1 MFSRTAPQAESEEA
15 KDVFAPVAD
24 LMVGV
29 VFIFIVLMLA
39 LVMNLRNED
48 TVARSRYDARVAEV
62 RSLEGRL
69 SAEILRVR
77 ALEAEKAQLAQ
88 RLADEVQRR
97 EAADARVRALEEA
110 NARLIAF
117 VRFVQENNLVR
128 LVQRLAEAG
137 QTRAEVLEQIRSIL
151 AQSNIQVRVNDSA
164 GTLMLPPIASFVQGK
179 AVSTFDS
186 GQPKPTEAGEQLIR
200 ALARAMAQVLP
211 CYAYATG
218 VDQRNCQPRDNTSRL
233 SAVYIEGHTDV
244 NPLTPTARL
253 QDNWDLSA
261 ARAISAFQII
271 RRESEQLQTLQNR
284 DGDALIG
291 VSGYAESRPSNRDAR
306 DRRLPAV
313 AENDRRIEVRVIM
326 TTNEEF
332 VESVLRELNGRLEQI
347 DDLLQQR

>member
-1 MFSRTAPQAESEEA
+1 MFSRTAPQTESEET

-39 LVMNLRNED
+39 LVMNLRKEE
-48 TVARSRYDARVAEV
+48 TVPRSTYEALVARAQ
-62 RSLEGRL
+62 SLEDRL
-69 SAEILRVR
+69 AAETLRVR

-97 EAADARVRALEEA
+97 EAAEARVRALEEA
-110 NARLIAF
+110 NARLISF

-137 QTRAEVLEQIRSIL
+137 QTRAEVLREMQRILRQDEIRVHIDD
-151 AQSNIQVRVNDSA
+151 RA
-164 GTLMLPPIASFVQGK
+164 GTLRLPATALF
-179 AVSTFDS
+179 AS
-186 GQPKPTEAGEQLIR
+186 GQPTPTPAGERLIR
-200 ALARAMAQVLP
+200 ALARSMAQVLP
-211 CYAYATG
+211 CYSYAAG

-271 RRESEQLQTLQNR
+271 RRESEQLQALQNR

-291 VSGYAESRPSNRDAR
+291 VSGYAESRPSNRDTP

-332 VESVLRELNGRLEQI
+332 VESVLRDLNGRLEQI
-347 DDLLQQR
+347 DDLLRQR

>member
-1 MFSRTAPQAESEEA
+1 MFGRTAPQAASEEA

-39 LVMNLRNED
+39 LVMNLRREE
-48 TVARSRYDARVAEV
+48 TVPRSTYEALMV
-62 RSLEGRL
+62 RAQSLEDRL
-69 SAEILRVR
+69 AAETRRVQ

-97 EAADARVRALEEA
+97 EAAETRVRTLQEA

-137 QTRAEVLEQIRSIL
+137 QTRAEVLQEIRGIL
-151 AQSNIQVRVNDSA
+151 AQSNIQVRVNSGA
-164 GTLMLPPIASFVQGK
+164 GTLMLPAGELFG
-179 AVSTFDS
+179 S
-186 GQPKPTEAGEQLIR
+186 GQPTPTPAGERLIR

-211 CYAYATG
+211 CYSYAAG

-291 VSGYAESRPSNRDAR
+291 VSGYAESRPSNRDVP
-306 DRRLPAV
+306 DRRLPTA

>member
-1 MFSRTAPQAESEEA
+1 MFGRAAPPSETEEA
-15 KDVFAPVAD
+15 KDIFAPVAD

-39 LVMNLRNED
+39 LVMNLRKED
-48 TVARSRYDARVAEV
+48 TVPKSIHDAVVARVQN
-62 RSLEGRL
+62 LEDQLAVANSR
-69 SAEILRVR
+69 IRV
-77 ALEAEKAQLAQ
+77 LEAEKAQLVERNQ
-88 RLADEVQRR
+88 S
-97 EAADARVRALEEA
+97 LEQA

-137 QTRAEVLEQIRSIL
+137 QTRAEVLREIRDIL
-151 AQSNIQVRVNDSA
+151 AQSNIHVRVNSGA
-164 GTLMLPPIASFVQGK
+164 GTLMLPTGELFG
-179 AVSTFDS
+179 S
-186 GQPKPTEAGEQLIR
+186 GQPTPTSAGERIIR

-211 CYAYATG
+211 CYAQG
-218 VDQRNCQPRDNTSRL
+218 NNGDRQGCQPHDNTSRM

-244 NPLTPTARL
+244 NPMTPTARL

-271 RRESEQLQTLQNR
+271 RRESEPLQNLQNR

-291 VSGYAESRPSNRDAR
+291 VSGYAESRPANRDVP
-306 DRRLPAV
+306 DRRAAAV
-313 AENDRRIEVRVIM
+313 AESDRRIEVRVIM

-332 VESVLRELNGRLEQI
+332 VESVLRELNRRLEQI
-347 DDLLQQR
+347 DDLLR

>member
-1 MFSRTAPQAESEEA
+1 MFGRTAPQTESEDS

-39 LVMNLRNED
+39 LVMNLRHEE
-48 TVARSRYDARVAEV
+48 TVPRSTYEVLAAEKNQLTQRLNDEV
-62 RSLEGRL
+62 R
-69 SAEILRVR
+69 
-77 ALEAEKAQLAQ
+77 
-88 RLADEVQRR
+88 RR
-97 EAADARVRALEEA
+97 EAAEASERELREA
-110 NARLIAF
+110 NTRLIAF

-137 QTRAEVLEQIRSIL
+137 QTRTEVLQEIQGIL
-151 AQSNIQVRVNDSA
+151 AQSNIQVRVNSSA
-164 GTLMLPPIASFVQGK
+164 GTLLLS
-179 AVSTFDS
+179 
-186 GQPKPTEAGEQLIR
+186 AGEIFGSGNPIPTPEGERLIR
-200 ALARAMAQVLP
+200 ALARAMARVLP
-211 CYAYATG
+211 CYAYSAG
-218 VDQRNCQPRDNTSRL
+218 VDPRGCQPRDNTSRL

-261 ARAISAFQII
+261 ARSISAFQII
-271 RRESEQLQTLQNR
+271 RRESDQLQALQNR

-291 VSGYAESRPSNRDAR
+291 VSGYAESRPSNRDTP
-306 DRRLPAV
+306 DRRLPAI

-347 DDLLQQR
+347 DDLIQQR

>member
-1 MFSRTAPQAESEEA
+1 MFSRTAPQTESEEA

-39 LVMNLRNED
+39 LVMNLRREE
-48 TVARSRYDARVAEV
+48 TVPLSTHEALVARAQ
-62 RSLEGRL
+62 SLEDRL
-69 SAEILRVR
+69 AAETLRVR

-88 RLADEVQRR
+88 RLAEEVERR

-137 QTRAEVLEQIRSIL
+137 QTRADMLREMQRILRQDEIRVHIDD
-151 AQSNIQVRVNDSA
+151 RA
-164 GTLMLPPIASFVQGK
+164 GTLRLPAT
-179 AVSTFDS
+179 ALFDP
-186 GQPKPTEAGEQLIR
+186 GQPMPTNEGTSLIR

-211 CYAYATG
+211 CYSYAAG

-253 QDNWDLSA
+253 RDNWDLSA

-271 RRESEQLQTLQNR
+271 RRESEQLQALQNR

-291 VSGYAESRPSNRDAR
+291 VSGYAESRPSNRDAP
-306 DRRLPAV
+306 DRRLPAA